1 MKISKYPWVLF
12 NNTNF
17 TLVFDKT
24 PHLHRQGE
32 IQNVIVLFAK
42 SQLTNEIKILSLIVA
57 VVGLE
62 PTTFRL

>member
-32 IQNVIVLFAK
+32 IQNVIVLFVK

>member
-24 PHLHRQGE
+24 PHLHRQGG
-32 IQNVIVLFAK
+32 NHKSYVLFAK